1 MTRSARV
8 RRIVHRVLARTVPP
22 SKHQYRWPCASDAPC
37 QLLKSSISPT
47 VSQLGTLASPD
58 HPLTIQ
64 RCYYSPSDGRTSP
77 EEDAA
82 MNAELRVVHYLNQFF
97 GGIGGR
103 LPGAGALPH
112 AQGVARGFLRLA
124 GAPAGAAR
132 AGGRTAGSRDRRD
145 PRGDAATLR
154 EPPDSRGAGGA
165 RVPDRSQA
173 RGAAHAGSR
182 AGRTAPPPVSGH
194 DAGANRKRWQLNPGV
209 YETGASPDGRSPSFS
224 RDRRTGPGIVP
235 FYQRRRPTILGVVP
249 LLGSPRRWFYRR

>member
-1 MTRSARV
+1 
-8 RRIVHRVLARTVPP
+8 
-22 SKHQYRWPCASDAPC
+22 
-37 QLLKSSISPT
+37 
-47 VSQLGTLASPD
+47 
-58 HPLTIQ
+58 
-64 RCYYSPSDGRTSP
+64 
-77 EEDAA
+77 

-194 DAGANRKRWQLNPGV
+194 DAGANRKRWQLKPRCLRNRGKSRRAQPVVQPRQTHRARHRALLPKETPHNPWCGSSTRFSTTLV
-209 YETGASPDGRSPSFS
+209 LSAMTAPSAGRCN
-224 RDRRTGPGIVP
+224 
-235 FYQRRRPTILGVVP
+235 
-249 LLGSPRRWFYRR
+249 

>member
-1 MTRSARV
+1 MRRPMRMTRSTSV
-8 RRIVHRVLARTVPP
+8 RRIVQASLARIVPRSEQP
-22 SKHQYRWPCASDAPC
+22 YRRPFASDAPR
-37 QLLKSSISPT
+37 QMLKSSSSPT
-47 VSQLGTLASPD
+47 VSQLETLASPD

-145 PRGDAATLR
+145 PRGDAASVSHR
-154 EPPDSRGAGGA
+154 PQRPGGA
-165 RVPDRSQA
+165 I
-173 RGAAHAGSR
+173 R
-182 AGRTAPPPVSGH
+182 AYWA
-194 DAGANRKRWQLNPGV
+194 
-209 YETGASPDGRSPSFS
+209 
-224 RDRRTGPGIVP
+224 GPG
-235 FYQRRRPTILGVVP
+235 G
-249 LLGSPRRWFYRR
+249 G

>member
-22 SKHQYRWPCASDAPC
+22 SKHQYRRPCASDAPC

-47 VSQLGTLASPD
+47 VSQLETLASPD

-82 MNAELRVVHYLNQFF
+82 MNAELRVAHYLNQFF

-182 AGRTAPPPVSGH
+182 AGRTAPRSRGIRFPSPPTSWRGNSSV
-194 DAGANRKRWQLNPGV
+194 L
-209 YETGASPDGRSPSFS
+209 GRT
-224 RDRRTGPGIVP
+224 R
-235 FYQRRRPTILGVVP
+235 
-249 LLGSPRRWFYRR
+249 